1 MSGKAK
7 DASPA
12 FRGVVR
18 VSPTQQVREQLLEA
32 IERGDYGP
40 GDALP
45 SERALCEM
53 FEVSRV
59 SVREAI
65 AGLEAMG
72 IVAVQHGRG
81 CFVTEGQGGYEGPFG
96 AWLESHRGRMV
107 DLLKVRGALDE
118 LAAQEAAERQ
128 DAEVLKELEEMHEAF
143 EGLAAKAGANTADL
157 IELDVAFHETVAR
170 AAGSELLNK
179 LVSVLASHIADSRR
193 LTFSLDG
200 QLARSVGEHAAILAA
215 IRDGDGEEAKRA
227 AGAHVRG
234 VRLLVEEDES

>member
-1 MSGKAK
+1 MSKA
-7 DASPA
+7 DETGPA

-53 FEVSRV
+53 FGVSRV

-72 IVAVQHGRG
+72 IVTVQHGRG
-81 CFVTEGQGGYEGPFG
+81 CFVNDGQSGYEGPFG
-96 AWLESHRGRMV
+96 AWLATHRDRMV

-128 DAEVLKELEEMHEAF
+128 DADVLKELQEVHQAYQD
-143 EGLAAKAGANTADL
+143 LVRRPDTDTSAL
-157 IELDVAFHETVAR
+157 IELDVTFHETVAR
-170 AAGSELLNK
+170 AAGSELLDK
-179 LVSVLASHIADSRR
+179 LLEELSSHIADSRR
-193 LTFSLDG
+193 LTFGLDG
-200 QLARSVGEHAAILAA
+200 QPERSVGEHAAILDA
-215 IRDGDGEEAKRA
+215 ILAGDAEEAKRA

-234 VRLLVEEDES
+234 VRRLVEAEA